1 MNGGLRIENEEFMKA
16 RVYIFGVIVATGLF
30 VACSISYKLEGG
42 SINYD
47 MTKTIHISEFPNRT
61 PNYPLLTQ
69 IFDLA
74 LRKKFIEQTR
84 LKETGNNADIEI
96 EGEITGYQLMGQAV
110 KEDDYASKT
119 RLTVSIRVHYV
130 NNKEAGKDVDQTFS
144 AFREF
149 DSNSSLESVEGQLV
163 EEIVNELVDMIYNAT
178 VANW

>member
-1 MNGGLRIENEEFMKA
+1 VVVAAG
-16 RVYIFGVIVATGLF
+16 IFVS
-30 VACSISYKLEGG
+30 CSVSYKFEGG

-47 MTKTIHISEFPNRT
+47 LTKTVHISEFPNRT

-74 LRKKFIEQTR
+74 LRKRFVEQTR
-84 LKETGNNADIEI
+84 LKETDSNADIEI
-96 EGEITGYQLMGQAV
+96 EGEITDYQLTGQAV

-119 RLTVSIRVHYV
+119 RLTVSIRVHYI
-130 NNKEAGKDVDQTFS
+130 NNKEAGKDLDRTFS

-149 DSNSSLESVEGQLV
+149 DSSNSLESVESQLV
-163 EEIVNELVDMIYNAT
+163 EEIVNEIVDMIYNAT